1 MERMLVAVFDGETK
15 ARDGFRALQALE
27 RDGALSVYSSRVV
40 IKHADGSLDVRRTE
54 GLLPEW
60 TLVGTVAGTLIGLLG
75 GPVGF
80 ALGATT
86 GLALGAATDYTRA
99 RAAKDVVENVSKDLA
114 PGNAAVV
121 AEINEEFT
129 ATADARITAIGGSVF
144 RRDLQDI
151 ENAEYD
157 RDMAALNAIP
167 VREDAERAQL
177 RIDVK
182 KRWRVRMDAL
192 SGKLHRLF
200 DRAKA

>member
-1 MERMLVAVFDGETK
+1 M
-15 ARDGFRALQALE
+15 
-27 RDGALSVYSSRVV
+27 
-40 IKHADGSLDVRRTE
+40 RRTE

-114 PGNAAVV
+114 PGKAAVV

-129 ATADARITAIGGSVF
+129 ATADARISDWRIGVPSRSPG
-144 RRDLQDI
+144 
-151 ENAEYD
+151 Y
-157 RDMAALNAIP
+157 
-167 VREDAERAQL
+167 
-177 RIDVK
+177 
-182 KRWRVRMDAL
+182 
-192 SGKLHRLF
+192 
-200 DRAKA
+200 